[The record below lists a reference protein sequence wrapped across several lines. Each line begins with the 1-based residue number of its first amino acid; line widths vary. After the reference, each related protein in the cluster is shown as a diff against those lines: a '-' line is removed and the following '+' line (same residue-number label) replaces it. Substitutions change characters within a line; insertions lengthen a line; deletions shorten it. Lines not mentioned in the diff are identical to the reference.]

1 MNTIRSQECSQ
12 RIRKEA
18 AQLQQKKFRTQ
29 RKMLLIEG
37 LLPLQEAAQSAYRI
51 AEIFYDP
58 GLLEKPGTAEFIAG
72 IQSRDKARCYSV
84 SSRELRELSSE
95 VTPQGIV
102 ATAEQSVF
110 EPGDLKG
117 NLLLLDG
124 IRDPGNAG
132 TLFRIA
138 HWFGLGGLLL
148 TSDSVEAFN
157 PKVVRGSM
165 GSVFH
170 LPFLECGEIPEP
182 LLREHTLILSRVHE
196 GSDIREI
203 PREGIQP
210 FILAIGNEARG
221 VSAVWNDLPHRDLT
235 LPAPGTAESLNAA
248 VAAAVILT
256 KLLY

>member
-1 MNTIRSQECSQ
+1 MNAIQEQTCTQ
-12 RIRKEA
+12 HIRKAA
-18 AQLQQKKFRTQ
+18 AQLRQKKFRKQ

-37 LLPLQEAAQSAYRI
+37 LLPLQEAARSAYQI
-51 AEIFYDP
+51 AEIFYNP
-58 GLLEKPGTAEFIAG
+58 CLLEKPGTAELIVS
-72 IQSRDKARCYSV
+72 IQARDQAHCYVV
-84 SSRELRELSSE
+84 SGRELRELSSE

-102 ATAEQSVF
+102 ATAEQRVF

-138 HWFGLGGLLL
+138 HWFGLGGLML
-148 TSDSVEAFN
+148 TRDSVEAFN
-157 PKVVRGSM
+157 PKVIRGSM

-170 LPFLECGEIPEP
+170 MPFLECGEIPKL
-182 LLREHTLILSRVHE
+182 LLRERTLILSKVYE

-221 VSAVWNDLPHRDLT
+221 VSANWDDLPHRDLT
-235 LPAPGTAESLNAA
+235 LPAPGGAESLNAA

-256 KLLY
+256 QFLY